1 MVKDEKGWN
10 KHLESFFTEGKV
22 HQDSNH
28 RVKSPMWKRM
38 TARFGRC
45 QEDLR
50 WNTRPEDR
58 TCQRKHQ
65 RWHCGLAWDRG
76 GARTTHGALKNW
88 SKLSKTFIHLSLD
101 SFICCH
107 CVLNL
112 SGIAAW
118 VFQILDLADWG
129 SPICICIR
137 GRGMKQMPFS
147 SGSLAFAA
155 SLSFKASFGM
165 WDYVR
170 VVRHVRTFR
179 NIPLLLRHLQILFTR
194 HCFYD
199 EMLNTIE
206 NTSLKRKIQHFGL
219 DIYTQQSTTFK
230 AFRLCQRQRL
240 WSRFGF
246 SSHSL
251 WESSKPSWIKWKR
264 WFEKRFS
271 WFPKS
276 KLHFVV
282 TFSERRL
289 CFFGPWP
296 NTLSKDFRSYSPL
309 ADSPL
314 ERRIEKR
321 FWTMEYLDAR
331 YQAKE
336 FAERW
341 NFVVCAAWP
350 QKTKRRATCCRRWT
364 TLRLNT
370 TLPGAITDKWWRDG
384 GLTGVIGKSLVPL
397 GWYPCC
403 LTLQG
408 AFKREYTLQIPTI

>member
-1 MVKDEKGWN
+1 M
-10 KHLESFFTEGKV
+10 KHLCIVF
-22 HQDSNH
+22 
-28 RVKSPMWKRM
+28 WL
-38 TARFGRC
+38 FG
-45 QEDLR
+45 L
-50 WNTRPEDR
+50 WP
-58 TCQRKHQ
+58 
-65 RWHCGLAWDRG
+65 
-76 GARTTHGALKNW
+76 
-88 SKLSKTFIHLSLD
+88 
-101 SFICCH
+101 
-107 CVLNL
+107 
-112 SGIAAW
+112 
-118 VFQILDLADWG
+118 
-129 SPICICIR
+129 
-137 GRGMKQMPFS
+137 
-147 SGSLAFAA
+147 

-179 NIPLLLRHLQILFTR
+179 NIPLLFWHLQILFTR

-370 TLPGAITDKWWRDG
+370 TLPGAITDKWWRMAA
-384 GLTGVIGKSLVPL
+384 S
-397 GWYPCC
+397 
-403 LTLQG
+403 Q
-408 AFKREYTLQIPTI
+408 ES